1 MKILQINSDINSGS
15 SGRIA
20 EDIGNLLINA
30 GHESY
35 VAYGRNQN
43 ESSSYLMK
51 IGGRTD
57 TLIHLMKTRLFDRH
71 GFGSVRATKTFINE
85 LEKIDIDV
93 IHLHNIHGYY
103 LNIEGLFTYIRKHK
117 VPTVWTFHD
126 CWPFTGHCS
135 FFDAVNCS
143 KWQSGCY
150 SCPNLHGYPVSW
162 FIDSSKRNYR
172 QKKEILSGL
181 DQILLVAPSHW
192 MADHLR
198 GSFLSSYKLQV
209 INNGIDLKRF
219 RNIDDGSVRKK
230 YKVPDKYILGIANRW
245 DKRKGLDDFFT
256 IRQMLNPKIEIVLVG
271 LSENQLRLMPRG
283 MTGIPHTENVN
294 DLAVLYSGAEVF
306 VNPTYIDNFPSTNI
320 EAMACGT
327 PVITYK
333 TGGSTES
340 VNYSTGIAVEKG
352 NTEDLIVAIIEIM
365 RKGKLFYSKACRKNA
380 EANYDKENKLGE
392 YISVYEDL
400 VAKS

>member
-1 MKILQINSDINSGS
+1 M
-15 SGRIA
+15 
-20 EDIGNLLINA
+20 
-30 GHESY
+30 
-35 VAYGRNQN
+35 
-43 ESSSYLMK
+43 
-51 IGGRTD
+51 
-57 TLIHLMKTRLFDRH
+57 
-71 GFGSVRATKTFINE
+71 
-85 LEKIDIDV
+85 
-93 IHLHNIHGYY
+93 
-103 LNIEGLFTYIRKHK
+103 
-117 VPTVWTFHD
+117 
-126 CWPFTGHCS
+126 
-135 FFDAVNCS
+135 
-143 KWQSGCY
+143 
-150 SCPNLHGYPVSW
+150 SW

-181 DQILLVAPSHW
+181 DQILLVAPSQW

-198 GSFLSSYKLQV
+198 SSFLSSYKLKV
-209 INNGIDLKRF
+209 INNGIDLKKF
-219 RNIDDGSVRKK
+219 RYIDDGSVRKK
-230 YKVPDKYILGIANRW
+230 YNIPDKYILGIANRW
-245 DKRKGLDDFFT
+245 DKRKGLDDFFN
-256 IRQMLNPKIEIVLVG
+256 IRQLLNPKIEIVLVG

-365 RKGKLFYSKACRKNA
+365 RKGKLFYSKACRKNT